1 MRDRVIRKRLD
12 SANREA
18 SMMVVVRSVSWA
30 VVVRKLSFPV
40 LDRPIALAPEYD
52 FKWYST
58 SCLSRALEV
67 L

>member
-40 LDRPIALAPEYD
+40 LDRPD
-52 FKWYST
+52 CSGT
-58 SCLSRALEV
+58 RV
-67 L
+67 